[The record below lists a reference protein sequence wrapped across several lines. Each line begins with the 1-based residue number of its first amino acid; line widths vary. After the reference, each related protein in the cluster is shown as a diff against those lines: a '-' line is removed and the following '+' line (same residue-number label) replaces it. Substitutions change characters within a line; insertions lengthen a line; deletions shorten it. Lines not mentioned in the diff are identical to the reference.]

1 MAVRIRMKKMGR
13 AHRPFYR
20 ICAMDSRSPRDGKAI
35 EYLGTYDPFVPETD
49 ARVNLKTDR
58 VDYWL
63 GVGAQPSPKVAV
75 LIRKYG
81 TNGSHLAAREEA
93 LQRLAT
99 KSAYVPPKVE
109 IKQPEP
115 EPAAP
120 AEGESAEGAPA
131 EEGAEA
137 AAPAE
142 GGETTATAAA
152 TEGGE
157 AGQASEEQPKE
168 EGGA

>member
-20 ICAMDSRSPRDGKAI
+20 ICAMDSRTPRDGKAI
-35 EYLGTYDPFVPETD
+35 EYLGTYDPFVKEKD
-49 ARVNLKTDR
+49 ARVNLKSDR

-93 LQRLAT
+93 LARMAT
-99 KSAYVPPKVE
+99 KTAYVPPKVE
-109 IKQPEP
+109 IKEPEP
-115 EPAAP
+115 EAP
-120 AEGESAEGAPA
+120 AEAEAPA
-131 EEGAEA
+131 EEAAEGEAVEA
-137 AAPAE
+137 AAAADGGGEESAQAE
-142 GGETTATAAA
+142 G
-152 TEGGE
+152 
-157 AGQASEEQPKE
+157 
-168 EGGA
+168 

>member
-20 ICAMDSRSPRDGKAI
+20 ICAMDSRTPRDGKAI
-35 EYLGTYDPFVPETD
+35 EYLGTYDPFVKEKD
-49 ARVNLKTDR
+49 ARVNLKTER

-81 TNGSHLAAREEA
+81 TNGSHVAAREEA
-93 LQRLAT
+93 LARMAT
-99 KSAYVPPKVE
+99 KTAYVPPKVE
-109 IKQPEP
+109 IKEPEP
-115 EPAAP
+115 EAP
-120 AEGESAEGAPA
+120 AEAEGAEAPA

-142 GGETTATAAA
+142 GEAVEAAA
-152 TEGGE
+152 TEGGK
-157 AGQASEEQPKE
+157 EQPKE
-168 EGGA
+168 EG

>member
-35 EYLGTYDPFVPETD
+35 EYLGTYDPFIPETD
-49 ARVNLKTDR
+49 ARVNLKSER

-81 TNGSHLAAREEA
+81 TNGTHLTAREEA
-93 LQRLAT
+93 LQRLST

-115 EPAAP
+115 EAPAAEE
-120 AEGESAEGAPA
+120 AAP
-131 EEGAEA
+131 EEGAT
-137 AAPAE
+137 AE
-142 GGETTATAAA
+142 PERGETAEAVQT
-152 TEGGE
+152 TEE
-157 AGQASEEQPKE
+157 GQEQPKE

>member
-20 ICAMDSRSPRDGKAI
+20 ICAMDSRTPRDGKAI
-35 EYLGTYDPFVPETD
+35 EYLGTYDPFVKEKD
-49 ARVNLKTDR
+49 ARVNLKSER

-81 TNGSHLAAREEA
+81 TNGTHLAAREEA
-93 LQRLAT
+93 LARMAT
-99 KSAYVPPKVE
+99 KTAYVPPKVE
-109 IKQPEP
+109 IKEPEP
-115 EPAAP
+115 EAP
-120 AEGESAEGAPA
+120 AETEAPA
-131 EEGAEA
+131 EEGTEA

-142 GGETTATAAA
+142 GEAVEAAA
-152 TEGGE
+152 AADGGE
-157 AGQASEEQPKE
+157 ESAQA
-168 EGGA
+168 EG